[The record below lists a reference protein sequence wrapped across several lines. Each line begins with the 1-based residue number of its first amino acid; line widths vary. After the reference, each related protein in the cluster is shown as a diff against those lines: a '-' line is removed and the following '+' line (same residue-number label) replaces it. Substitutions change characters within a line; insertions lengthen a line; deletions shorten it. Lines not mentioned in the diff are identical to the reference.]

1 MVTIYQMSKLSTH
14 QVAKKLG
21 IGSATL
27 NRYVLAG
34 KVPAPEETMSGGYRM
49 RLWSESD
56 IERLKEV
63 LPKIAN
69 GRKTR
74 WQRMREKQ
82 AAQPKAVVLEKA
94 KKKKK

>member
-1 MVTIYQMSKLSTH
+1 MSKLSTH

-34 KVPAPEETMSGGYRM
+34 KVPAPEETMAGGHHM
-49 RLWSESD
+49 RLWGESD
-56 IERLKEV
+56 IERLKEF
-63 LPKIAN
+63 LPRIAN

-74 WQRMREKQ
+74 YQKLRDK
-82 AAQPKAVVLEKA
+82 KAVQPRAAVIAKT
-94 KKKKK
+94 KKKKKK

>member
-1 MVTIYQMSKLSTH
+1 MPRLSTH

-74 WQRMREKQ
+74 YQKLREKKTP
-82 AAQPKAVVLEKA
+82 QPREAVLHKT